1 MGVVI
6 HATRL
11 MQPGEFALWGD
22 GKLVASGLLGSR
34 LEPTAFDAVALHVD
48 DSAVFCLRLAKAAGI
63 PAAYLAQLPDGGSM
77 RCQAARLAPRTGRSS
92 LNQGDQLC

>member
-34 LEPTAFDAVALHVD
+34 LETTAFDAVALHVD
-48 DSAVFCLRLAKAAGI
+48 DSAVLCFRLGDGCRDAGAVLGAIAGWWEYKVPRGEVGVADRERLA
-63 PAAYLAQLPDGGSM
+63 QT
-77 RCQAARLAPRTGRSS
+77 R
-92 LNQGDQLC
+92 